1 MSVAPGPGEPEIPLS
16 IQGTSAPEMMYKQAA
31 HYTFSHRL
39 PFQISGLREKTK
51 TGKAKIKTEGNRRW
65 LKV

>member
-16 IQGTSAPEMMYKQAA
+16 IQGTSAPEIMYKQTV

-39 PFQISGLREKTK
+39 FPSVFILAFPVFVFS
-51 TGKAKIKTEGNRRW
+51 RRPDI
-65 LKV
+65 